1 MRSRWKGNY
10 SDDRFDQELLQQ
22 KKKNKTYFKLP
33 ARNSTILPSFV
44 NRRVAVPVHLR
55 YFNFTIKGFMV
66 GHKFGEYAPTKLMG
80 RAIHARGRKK
90 KKG

>member
-1 MRSRWKGNY
+1 M
-10 SDDRFDQELLQQ
+10 DQPVTG
-22 KKKNKTYFKLP
+22 KSYFKLP
-33 ARNSTILPSFV
+33 GRNSTILSVFI

-55 YFNFTIKGFMV
+55 YFKFTIKPFMV